1 MLRWGDCVNDDQLS
15 ATARAWQGECSD
27 RFHFMTGVVVAI
39 LLGCAHSE
47 KLPDLGDIG
56 CTVAIS
62 EEAIVTDAVLT
73 SG

>member
-1 MLRWGDCVNDDQLS
+1 MLCWGDCVNDDQLS
-15 ATARAWQGECSD
+15 AATRAWQGEGSD
-27 RFHFMTGVVVAI
+27 RFRCMTGVGVVV

-47 KLPDLGDIG
+47 QLPDPGDIG

-73 SG
+73 FG